1 MTEDESLSLHNGRTC
16 IEKSPNENIVMSHG
30 IFECLSNIDPG
41 ITAARLL
48 MTDDESLRVQFE
60 DRSPCK
66 QVAGDYFS
74 FSLQALPFYI
84 RFSCHQITYDR
95 M

>member
-1 MTEDESLSLHNGRTC
+1 MTEDESLGLHNGRTC
-16 IEKSPNENIVMSHG
+16 IRNSPNENIVISHG
-30 IFECLSNIDPG
+30 IFESLSNIDPVF
-41 ITAARLL
+41 TAARLL
-48 MTDDESLRVQFE
+48 MTDDESLRVEFE
-60 DRSPCK
+60 ERSPCK

-84 RFSCHQITYDR
+84 RFSWHQITYDR

>member
-1 MTEDESLSLHNGRTC
+1 MTEDQSLGLHNGRTC
-16 IEKSPNENIVMSHG
+16 IRKSPNENIVISHG
-30 IFECLSNIDPG
+30 IFESLSYIDPVF
-41 ITAARLL
+41 TAARLL
-48 MTDDESLRVQFE
+48 MTDDESLRVEFE
-60 DRSPCK
+60 DRSTCK
-66 QVAGDYFS
+66 QVAGDYFF